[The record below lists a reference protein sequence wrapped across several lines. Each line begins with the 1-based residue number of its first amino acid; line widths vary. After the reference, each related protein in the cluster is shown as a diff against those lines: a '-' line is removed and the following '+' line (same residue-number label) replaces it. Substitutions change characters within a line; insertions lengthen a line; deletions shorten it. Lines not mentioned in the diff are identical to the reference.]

1 MINASE
7 LRAGPGLRVGSAHG
21 RAMVTSE
28 RFINVPADG
37 RLCVDDLRRL
47 AVQFDEISAETDY
60 RAVASEFMDWLIAAT
75 A

>member
-1 MINASE
+1 
-7 LRAGPGLRVGSAHG
+7 
-21 RAMVTSE
+21 MVTSE